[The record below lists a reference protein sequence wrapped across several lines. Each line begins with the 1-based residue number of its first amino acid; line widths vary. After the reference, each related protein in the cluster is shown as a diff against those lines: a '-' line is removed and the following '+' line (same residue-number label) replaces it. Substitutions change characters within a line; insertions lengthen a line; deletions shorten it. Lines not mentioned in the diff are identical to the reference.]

1 MARRIGIGDVAA
13 AGFRKSW
20 HRFTVDFGAPIR
32 ALNSGAIRVPTF
44 VSLPIPLNIGDAIQ
58 GLQILDGQFSLGSQT
73 LDVGADGDPWSVPAP
88 SQIYANRLHSFT
100 WLDDLTALGL
110 SRKHIRK
117 SPDTSKRTGERA
129 RYLVDRWITVYGKW
143 NPFAWREDILT
154 NRVYAWLTN
163 WQALLSADKDSGAAE
178 TRRANLARQLK
189 RLRKTYHYTPQGI
202 CRLKAAACFVIAG
215 ACLDG
220 KQEGFLDKGLDLLDD
235 ELEKQILADGG
246 HISRS
251 PAQTLSALEILIQTE
266 EALDARGIA
275 GSKEIRRA
283 IDRLAPLV
291 TFFST
296 ADGRQFSFHGG
307 GTGNPRATKT
317 LLARAKIK
325 AKYFGT
331 AQHTKFQKLER
342 SGNVV
347 MIDCGDAAPRPFDL
361 DAHLAPLAMEMSTPA
376 GPLFVNCGWNIG
388 QPEHWRQP
396 MRATAAHT
404 TLVLDNHDTGELLES
419 GLTAKLLGP
428 AIVKDATGV
437 SCTRNEQE
445 TGTWLEANHNGY
457 LKTYGLCHRRRL
469 YMDLTGT
476 DIRGEDQLYVPL
488 KADPLRRDQIP
499 FAIRFHLH
507 PSVKVTLAQDQHSAL
522 LIQPGGIGWR
532 FRADGGPLKLEKSV
546 YLGEDCRPIRSEQL
560 VVCGNA
566 YGDSDGQ
573 TRSNRVRW
581 TIKRMGN
588 VETKNGTKTNA

>member
-1 MARRIGIGDVAA
+1 MARRIGIGDIATAA
-13 AGFRKSW
+13 FRKFW
-20 HRFTVDFGAPIR
+20 HRLAVDFGGPMR
-32 ALNSGAIRVPTF
+32 ALNSSAIRVPTF
-44 VSLPIPLNIGDAIQ
+44 VSLPIPLNTGDAAQ
-58 GLQILDGQFSLGSQT
+58 GLQIIDGQFALGSQT
-73 LDVGADGDPWSVPAP
+73 LDVGTHGDPWSVPAP
-88 SQIYANRLHSFT
+88 SQIYANRLHSFN
-100 WLDDLTALGL
+100 WLDDLAALGL

-117 SPDTSKRTGERA
+117 NPDIPKHSGERA
-129 RYLVDRWITVYGKW
+129 RYLVDRWIAVYGKW
-143 NPFAWREDILT
+143 NPFAWQEDILV
-154 NRVYAWLTN
+154 NRVYSWLTN
-163 WQALLSADKDSGAAE
+163 WQALLDGDKDSENAE
-178 TRRANLARQLK
+178 IRRVSLAQQLR
-189 RLRKTYHYTPQGI
+189 RLRKTYYHTPQGI
-202 CRLKAAACFVIAG
+202 CRLKAAACLVIAG

-220 KQEGFLDKGLDLLDD
+220 KHEGFLDRGLDLLDD

-251 PAQTLSALEILIQTE
+251 PAQTLNALEILIQTE
-266 EALDARGIA
+266 EALDARGIS

-283 IDRLAPLV
+283 IDRMAPIV
-291 TFFST
+291 SFFST
-296 ADGRQFSFHGG
+296 ANGHQFSFHGG
-307 GTGNPRATKT
+307 GTGSPRVTKT

-325 AKYFGT
+325 PKFFGYS
-331 AQHTKFQKLER
+331 QHTKFQKLER
-342 SGNVV
+342 SGNVA

-376 GPLFVNCGWNIG
+376 GPLFVNCGWNTG
-388 QPEHWRQP
+388 QPEQWRQP

-404 TLVLDNHDTGELLES
+404 TLILDNRDTGELLES
-419 GLTAKLLGP
+419 GLSAKLLGA
-428 AIVKDATGV
+428 AIAKGADGV
-437 SCTRNEQE
+437 SCSRNEQE

-488 KADPLRRDQIP
+488 GEDPLRRDQIP

-532 FRADGGPLKLEKSV
+532 FRADGGPLQLEKSV
-546 YLGEDCRPIRSEQL
+546 YLAEGSRPRRSEQL
-560 VVCGNA
+560 VIYGNA

-588 VETKNGTKTNA
+588 VEAANGAKTNA

>member
-1 MARRIGIGDVAA
+1 MARRIGIGDIATAA
-13 AGFRKSW
+13 FRKFW
-20 HRFTVDFGAPIR
+20 HRLAVDFGGPMR
-32 ALNSGAIRVPTF
+32 ALNSSAIRVPTF
-44 VSLPIPLNIGDAIQ
+44 VSLPIPLNTGDAAQ
-58 GLQILDGQFSLGSQT
+58 GLQIIDGQFALGSQI
-73 LDVGADGDPWSVPAP
+73 LDVGTHGDPWSVPAP
-88 SQIYANRLHSFT
+88 SQIYANRLHSFN
-100 WLDDLTALGL
+100 WLDDLAALGL

-117 SPDTSKRTGERA
+117 NPDISKHAGERA
-129 RYLVDRWITVYGKW
+129 RYLVDRWIAVYGKW
-143 NPFAWREDILT
+143 NPFAWQEDILV
-154 NRVYAWLTN
+154 NRVYSWLTN
-163 WQALLSADKDSGAAE
+163 WQALLDGDKDSENAE
-178 TRRANLARQLK
+178 IRRISLARQLR
-189 RLRKTYHYTPQGI
+189 RLRKTYNHTPRGI
-202 CRLKAAACFVIAG
+202 YRLKAAACLVIAG

-220 KQEGFLDKGLDLLDD
+220 KQEGFLDRGLDLLDD

-251 PAQTLSALEILIQTE
+251 PAQTLNALEILIQTE
-266 EALDARGIA
+266 EALDARGIS

-283 IDRLAPLV
+283 IDRMAPIV
-291 TFFST
+291 SFFST
-296 ADGRQFSFHGG
+296 ANGHQFSFHGG
-307 GTGNPRATKT
+307 GTGSPRVTKI

-325 AKYFGT
+325 PKFFGYS
-331 AQHTKFQKLER
+331 QHTKFQKLER
-342 SGNVV
+342 SGNVA

-376 GPLFVNCGWNIG
+376 GPLFVNCGWNTG
-388 QPEHWRQP
+388 QPEQWRQP

-404 TLVLDNHDTGELLES
+404 TLILDNCDAGELLES
-419 GLTAKLLGP
+419 GLSAKLLG
-428 AIVKDATGV
+428 AAVAKDADGV
-437 SCTRNEQE
+437 SCSRNEQE

-488 KADPLRRDQIP
+488 GEDPLRRDQIP

-532 FRADGGPLKLEKSV
+532 FRADGGPLQLEKSV
-546 YLGEDCRPIRSEQL
+546 YLAEGSRPRRSEQL
-560 VVCGNA
+560 VVYGNA

-588 VETKNGTKTNA
+588 VETENGAKINA